1 MDVVERWVQL
11 SYRRPVLT
19 AGVVAVFVGACG
31 VIALRFEQR
40 GGRPGDTSTIAA
52 LIVASTASALAV
64 KRTHPWWALAITT
77 VGTVGYIAY
86 SGQFTA
92 AATLPLSACLC
103 TLASR
108 FEARTAI
115 AATAAVCVGLTVVAA
130 VLGPQWLFVERVGLI
145 GWPLLGASI
154 GGVTRAR
161 NRYVTAV
168 ETRAQ
173 VSAAL
178 YEYEAERRVVEE
190 RLRISRDI
198 HDVVA
203 HHLAALNLQSGTA
216 RHVLDRPELAAQALA
231 GMHENSEA
239 ALREIKGLVGMLRA
253 DNDEPRGP
261 VPGLRDVD
269 ALVDAALASGLD
281 VRTSVGGSVRPAT
294 PDVELAAYRVIQEA
308 LTNAA
313 KHAPGEPVTL
323 TMTYRLST
331 LTIEVGNR
339 IAAAGM
345 RTTGGGFGL
354 AGMRERVR
362 AAGGRL
368 DADVG
373 GGGGGSGGGR
383 FVVAVELPLAAY
395 EVRSR

>member
-19 AGVVAVFVGACG
+19 AGVVAVFVGVCG

-40 GGRPGDTSTIAA
+40 GGRPGDSSTIGA
-52 LIVASTASALAV
+52 LIVASTAAALAV

-77 VGTVGYIAY
+77 AGTIGYIAY
-86 SGQFTA
+86 SGQFNA
-92 AATLPLSACLC
+92 AATLPLSVCLC

-130 VLGPQWLFVERVGLI
+130 VLGPQWLVVERVGLI
-145 GWPLLGASI
+145 GWPLLGACI

-203 HHLAALNLQSGTA
+203 HHLAALNLQIGTA
-216 RHVLDRPELAAQALA
+216 RHVLDRPEIAAQALA

-253 DNDEPRGP
+253 EDDEPRGP
-261 VPGLRDVD
+261 VPGLGDVD

-281 VRTSVGGSVRPAT
+281 VRTSICGSVRPAT

-313 KHAPGEPVTL
+313 KHAPGEPITL

-331 LTIEVGNR
+331 LTVEVGNR
-339 IAAAGM
+339 IDGM
-345 RTTGGGFGL
+345 GKRANGTGFGL
-354 AGMRERVR
+354 AGMAERVR

-368 DADVG
+368 DADDI
-373 GGGGGSGGGR
+373 GGGR
-383 FVVAVELPLAAY
+383 FVVAVELPLPELN

>member
-1 MDVVERWVQL
+1 MQL
-11 SYRRPVLT
+11 SYRRPMVA
-19 AGVVAVFVGACG
+19 AGTVAVLVGVCG

-40 GGRPGDTSTIAA
+40 GGRPGDASTIAA
-52 LIVASTASALAV
+52 MIVAAAAAGLLV

-77 VGTVGYIAY
+77 SGTVGYIAY
-86 SGQFTA
+86 AGQFNA
-92 AATLPLSACLC
+92 AATLPLAACLC
-103 TLASR
+103 TVASR

-115 AATAAVCVGLTVVAA
+115 LVTTAVCSGVTAVAV

-168 ETRAQ
+168 ETRAR
-173 VSAAL
+173 VSATL
-178 YEYEAERRVVEE
+178 YEYEAQRRVMEE

-203 HHLAALNLQSGTA
+203 HHLAALNLQIGTA
-216 RHVLDRPELAAQALA
+216 RHLLDRPASAAQALA

-239 ALREIKGLVGMLRA
+239 ALREIKGLVGMLRT
-253 DNDEPRGP
+253 DDEVEPWGP
-261 VPGLRDVD
+261 APGLADVD
-269 ALVDAALASGLD
+269 SLVDAARGSGLD
-281 VRTSVGGSVRPAT
+281 VRSSTRGGVRPAA

-323 TMTYRLST
+323 TVTYRPTT

-339 IAAAGM
+339 IAAAGE
-345 RTTGGGFGL
+345 REAGGGFGL
-354 AGMRERVR
+354 AGMAERVR
-362 AAGGRL
+362 AAGGHL
-368 DADVG
+368 DADRDAD
-373 GGGGGSGGGR
+373 R
-383 FVVAVELPLAAY
+383 FVVAVELPLADEH
-395 EVRSR
+395 EVRCP

>member
-19 AGVVAVFVGACG
+19 ASVVAVLVAVCA
-31 VIALRFEQR
+31 VIAVRFEQR

-52 LIVASTASALAV
+52 LIVASSAAGLTV
-64 KRTHPWWALAITT
+64 KRTHPWWAFAITT
-77 VGTVGYIAY
+77 AGTVGYIAY
-86 SGQFTA
+86 SGQFNA
-92 AATLPLSACLC
+92 AATLPLSVCLC

-108 FEARTAI
+108 FEARTTM
-115 AATAAVCVGLTVVAA
+115 AATAAVCVALTCAGV
-130 VLGPQWLFVERVGLI
+130 VLGPQWLLVERIGLI
-145 GWPLLGASI
+145 GWPLLGACI

-178 YEYEAERRVVEE
+178 YDSEAERRVTEE

-203 HHLAALNLQSGTA
+203 HHLTALNLQIGTA

-261 VPGLRDVD
+261 VPGLGDVA

-281 VRTSVGGSVRPAT
+281 VGTHVWGSVRPAT

-313 KHAPGEPVTL
+313 KHAPGQPVTL

-331 LTIEVGNR
+331 LTIELENR
-339 IAAAGM
+339 IAAARRREG
-345 RTTGGGFGL
+345 GGGFGL

-368 DADVG
+368 DADDIDG
-373 GGGGGSGGGR
+373 DL
-383 FVVAVELPLAAY
+383 FVVSVELPLPSLH